1 GSRARRL
8 LSPTL
13 AVIIPVI
20 IMWACLDL
28 SDSWWGLALIY
39 GIVTLPF
46 AFWLMLTF
54 LDEVPVELEEAAL
67 SEGASPHRVFLRITL
82 PLVKPA
88 LATTLLFVFILN
100 WSDYVLALMLT
111 REQWITIP
119 VFMNAWTS
127 AQPGQLSGAKAA
139 LGLIAIVPPMIVG
152 MLIQKHLVR
161 GLTFGAL
168 KQ

>member
-1 GSRARRL
+1 MLAQQRL
-8 LSPTL
+8 FPPL
-13 AVIIPVI
+13 AVIIPVM
-20 IMWACLDL
+20 IMWAYLDL
-28 SDSWWGLALIY
+28 IDSWWGLALIY

-67 SEGASPHRVFLRITL
+67 SEGASPTRVFLRITL

-119 VFMNAWTS
+119 VFMNDLNS
-127 AQPGQLSGAKAA
+127 AQTGQLYGAKAA